1 MISHDIFGFYVFT
14 WATWG
19 FLFSAV
25 QVRGTLPSW
34 RLVVGWV
41 QGAGGIP
48 LPDIMSDSSTRHV
61 PSFMCLDQRWRS
73 HLKSSVPLLK
83 VQEPVQRY
91 GMWLWYVVVCCG
103 SGPELLAQFQPWHR
117 SKDAKDAVQ
126 GAGWLRQLED
136 WIAANELSSYP
147 HHDIYTFCNWQ
158 IFWHSIWQIFWR
170 SIWQIILAFYL
181 ANHSGIL
188 SGKSS
193 GILSGKSS
201 GILSGKSSGI
211 LSGKSSGILS
221 GKSSGILSG
230 KSSGILSGKS
240 SGILSGKSSGIL
252 SGKSSGI
259 LSGKSSGILS
269 GKSSGTFIWQIF
281 LHSIWQIFWH
291 STNVKSWKRLR
302 SHVNTIRNASLHKML
317 WTQNPGR
324 VVETTTW
331 QQKKERKLP
340 GSLRAAW
347 PNFWTKPY
355 WIISIWQWRCL
366 GFWGEWLFRLC
377 CAKCCHSQSWN
388 IQRFGCNWW
397 SGHVR
402 KLLPT
407 NLENMS
413 WICPHLTAPILT
425 FAELMTSKL
434 LGQQS
439 FHKHR

>member
-158 IFWHSIWQIFWR
+158 IFWHSIWQIFWHSIWQIFWR
-170 SIWQIILAFYL
+170 SIWQTFW
-181 ANHSGIL
+181 HSIWQIFWH
-188 SGKSS
+188 SIWQIFWHSIWQSS

-259 LSGKSSGILS
+259 LSGKSSGIPP
-269 GKSSGTFIWQIF
+269 
-281 LHSIWQIFWH
+281 
-291 STNVKSWKRLR
+291 
-302 SHVNTIRNASLHKML
+302 M
-317 WTQNPGR
+317 
-324 VVETTTW
+324 
-331 QQKKERKLP
+331 
-340 GSLRAAW
+340 
-347 PNFWTKPY
+347 
-355 WIISIWQWRCL
+355 
-366 GFWGEWLFRLC
+366 
-377 CAKCCHSQSWN
+377 
-388 IQRFGCNWW
+388 
-397 SGHVR
+397 
-402 KLLPT
+402 
-407 NLENMS
+407 
-413 WICPHLTAPILT
+413 
-425 FAELMTSKL
+425 
-434 LGQQS
+434 
-439 FHKHR
+439 